1 MALVERAPHPL
12 PLVERAPHPLPLV
25 ERAPHPL
32 PLVEPLPVLT
42 GPLISSPQ
50 RARRVGP
57 SCAGQPL
64 LSKVRS
70 CAYFRGRNGLRRPYL
85 VGLVLRRSCAGLIL
99 SPALRKIRRTFRY
112 GKGITLRYAQGRSF
126 PSLCSL
132 KPTQIPTYTNYG
144 RTGITVLCRIV
155 RTLLVNTAWNGKR
168 RARSGNGVES

>member
-1 MALVERAPHPL
+1 MA
-12 PLVERAPHPLPLV
+12 LV

-155 RTLLVNTAWNGKR
+155 RTLLVNTAWNGR
-168 RARSGNGVES
+168 RKARSGNGVESEPARKQWSTNEIVY